1 MFDKFLDAVSQEG
14 TPQRRLFKYG
24 IAAAA
29 VGAVVLI
36 GWWIGSTNVVT
47 PAGYVGYITRD
58 AVFGKTTFYGLQI
71 GPTST
76 GMGWMLRGKNISV
89 TPFNFERDF
98 SLEDGP
104 LSLDGMR
111 VKFHVGV
118 AWRIRASQTKEFVE
132 KYSTIVGG
140 ERLGGDIE
148 KAAFNEFV
156 AQRLLTFVL
165 EQIHKRRYAEISDQ
179 IGLITDTLKT
189 EGAKYCES
197 TPFEILTAN
206 VNNVQFPEVVSNA
219 AAAKIAREQ
228 ELQQMDSRL
237 QIAQK
242 NAQIKVAEAN
252 GIAEAQRIIAGTLTP
267 PYLTH
272 EAIQNQE
279 KVIDSKTTTVIYIPV
294 GANGIPLV
302 NNIGQR

>member
-1 MFDKFLDAVSQEG
+1 MLKSVLSASPEDKPSRPPYISGMALAVI
-14 TPQRRLFKYG
+14 G
-24 IAAAA
+24 IVAL
-29 VGAVVLI
+29 LI
-36 GWWIGSTNVVT
+36 WWIGSSNVVT

-58 AVFGKTTFYGLQI
+58 AVFGKTAFYGLQT

-76 GMGWMLRGKNISV
+76 GMGWMLRGKNISI

-98 SLEDGP
+98 NLDDGP

-118 AWRIRASQTKEFVE
+118 AWRVRASQTKEFVE

-140 ERLGGDIE
+140 EKLGGEIE

-156 AQRLLTFVL
+156 AQRLLTFTL
-165 EQIHKRRYAEISDQ
+165 EQIHKRRYTEISDQ
-179 IGLITDTLKT
+179 IGLITDDLKA

-228 ELQQMDSRL
+228 ELQQMDSKL

-242 NAQIKVAEAN
+242 NAKIKVAEAT
-252 GIAEAQRIIAGTLTP
+252 GIAEAQRIISGTLTP
-267 PYLTH
+267 AYLTH

-279 KVIDSKTTTVIYIPV
+279 KVIDSKTATVIYIPV
-294 GANGIPLV
+294 GANGIPMV
-302 NNIGQR
+302 NNVTHR

>member
-1 MFDKFLDAVSQEG
+1 MLKSVLSASPEDKPSRPPYKSGMALAVI
-14 TPQRRLFKYG
+14 G
-24 IAAAA
+24 IVAL
-29 VGAVVLI
+29 LI
-36 GWWIGSTNVVT
+36 WWIGSSNVVT

-58 AVFGKTTFYGLQI
+58 AVFGKTAFYGLQT

-76 GMGWMLRGKNISV
+76 GMGWMLRGKNISI

-98 SLEDGP
+98 NLDDGP

-118 AWRIRASQTKEFVE
+118 AWRVRASQTKEFVE

-140 ERLGGDIE
+140 EKLGGEIE

-156 AQRLLTFVL
+156 AQRLLTFTL
-165 EQIHKRRYAEISDQ
+165 EQIHKRRYTEISDQ
-179 IGLITDTLKT
+179 IGLITDDLKA

-228 ELQQMDSRL
+228 ELQQMESKL

-242 NAQIKVAEAN
+242 NAKIKVAEAT
-252 GIAEAQRIIAGTLTP
+252 GIAEAQRIISGTLTP
-267 PYLTH
+267 AYLTH

-279 KVIDSKTTTVIYIPV
+279 KVIDSKTATVIYIPV
-294 GANGIPLV
+294 GANGIPMV
-302 NNIGQR
+302 NNVTHR

>member
-1 MFDKFLDAVSQEG
+1 MLKSVLSASQEDK
-14 TPQRRLFKYG
+14 PSRPPHISAMAVAVFG
-24 IAAAA
+24 IVAL
-29 VGAVVLI
+29 LI
-36 GWWIGSTNVVT
+36 WWIGSSNVVT

-58 AVFGKTTFYGLQI
+58 AVFGKTAFYGLQI

-76 GMGWMLRGKNISV
+76 GMGWMLRGKNISI

-98 SLEDGP
+98 NLDDGP

-140 ERLGGDIE
+140 EKLGGEIE

-156 AQRLLTFVL
+156 AQRLLTFTL
-165 EQIHKRRYAEISDQ
+165 EQIHKRRYTEISDQ
-179 IGLITDTLKT
+179 IGLITDDLKA

-228 ELQQMDSRL
+228 ELQQMDSKL

-242 NAQIKVAEAN
+242 NAKIKVAEAT
-252 GIAEAQRIIAGTLTP
+252 GIAEAQRIISGTLTP
-267 PYLTH
+267 AYLTH

-279 KVIDSKTTTVIYIPV
+279 KVIDSKTATVIYIPV
-294 GANGIPLV
+294 GANGIPMV
-302 NNIGQR
+302 NNVTRK

>member
-1 MFDKFLDAVSQEG
+1 MLKSVLSASQEDK
-14 TPQRRLFKYG
+14 PSRPPHISAMAVAVFG
-24 IAAAA
+24 IVAL
-29 VGAVVLI
+29 LI
-36 GWWIGSTNVVT
+36 WWIGSSNVVT

-58 AVFGKTTFYGLQI
+58 AVFGKTAFYGLQI

-76 GMGWMLRGKNISV
+76 GMGWMLRGKNISI

-98 SLEDGP
+98 NLDDGP

-118 AWRIRASQTKEFVE
+118 AWRVRASQTKEFVE

-140 ERLGGDIE
+140 EKLGGEIE

-156 AQRLLTFVL
+156 AQRLLTFTL
-165 EQIHKRRYAEISDQ
+165 EQIHKRRYTEISDQ
-179 IGLITDTLKT
+179 IGLITDDLKA

-228 ELQQMDSRL
+228 ELQQMDSKL

-242 NAQIKVAEAN
+242 NAKIKVAEAT
-252 GIAEAQRIIAGTLTP
+252 GIAEAQRIISGTLTP
-267 PYLTH
+267 AYLTH

-279 KVIDSKTTTVIYIPV
+279 KVIDSKTATVIYIPV
-294 GANGIPLV
+294 GANGIPMV
-302 NNIGQR
+302 NNVTHK

>member
-1 MFDKFLDAVSQEG
+1 MLNKLSLTASHDDGPSGHSILI
-14 TPQRRLFKYG
+14 RLG
-24 IAAAA
+24 GAAL
-29 VGAVVLI
+29 AVVFLI
-36 GWWIGSTNVVT
+36 WWFGSSNVVT

-58 AVFGKTTFYGLQI
+58 AVFGKTTFYGLQT

-76 GMGWMLRGKNISV
+76 GMGWMLRGRNISV

-98 SLEDGP
+98 NLDDGP

-118 AWRIRASQTKEFVE
+118 AWRIKANLTKEFVE
-132 KYSTIVGG
+132 KYSTMVGG

-165 EQIHKRRYAEISDQ
+165 EQIHKRRYTEISDQ
-179 IGLITDTLKT
+179 IGLITDDLKL

-228 ELQQMDSRL
+228 ELQQMESKL

-242 NAQIKVAEAN
+242 NAKIKVAEAE
-252 GIAEAQRIIAGTLTP
+252 GIAEAQRIISGTLTQA
-267 PYLTH
+267 YLTH

-279 KVIDSKTTTVIYIPV
+279 KVIDSKTSTVVYIPV
-294 GANGIPLV
+294 GANGIPVV
-302 NNIGQR
+302 NNVGHK

>member
-1 MFDKFLDAVSQEG
+1 MLKSVLSASQEDK
-14 TPQRRLFKYG
+14 PSRPPHISAMAVAVFG
-24 IAAAA
+24 IVAL
-29 VGAVVLI
+29 LI
-36 GWWIGSTNVVT
+36 WWIGSSNVVT

-58 AVFGKTTFYGLQI
+58 AVFGKTAFYGLQI

-76 GMGWMLRGKNISV
+76 GMGWMLRGKNISI

-98 SLEDGP
+98 NLDDGP

-140 ERLGGDIE
+140 EKLGGEIE

-156 AQRLLTFVL
+156 AQRLLTFTL
-165 EQIHKRRYAEISDQ
+165 EQIHKRRYTEISDQ
-179 IGLITDTLKT
+179 IGLITDDLKA

-228 ELQQMDSRL
+228 ELQQMDSKL

-242 NAQIKVAEAN
+242 NAKIKVAEAT
-252 GIAEAQRIIAGTLTP
+252 GIAEAQRIISGTLTP
-267 PYLTH
+267 AYLTH

-279 KVIDSKTTTVIYIPV
+279 KVIDSKTATVIYIPV
-294 GANGIPLV
+294 GANGIPMV
-302 NNIGQR
+302 NNVTHK

>member
-1 MFDKFLDAVSQEG
+1 MLTKSVVSASHEAKPSQPPFIFG
-14 TPQRRLFKYG
+14 S
-24 IAAAA
+24 AAA
-29 VGAVVLI
+29 VIGAIALLV
-36 GWWIGSTNVVT
+36 WWIGSSNVVT

-58 AVFGKTTFYGLQI
+58 AVFGKTTFYGLQT

-76 GMGWMLRGKNISV
+76 GMGWMLRGRNISV
-89 TPFNFERDF
+89 THFNFERDF
-98 SLEDGP
+98 NLEDGP

-118 AWRIRASQTKEFVE
+118 AWRIRASQTQEFVE

-140 ERLGGDIE
+140 EKLGGEVE
-148 KAAFNEFV
+148 KAAFNAFV

-179 IGLITDTLKT
+179 IGLITDDLKA

-197 TPFEILTAN
+197 TPFEIITAN

-228 ELQQMDSRL
+228 ELQQMESKL

-242 NAQIKVAEAN
+242 NAKIKVAEAD

-267 PYLTH
+267 SYLTH

-279 KVIDSKTTTVIYIPV
+279 KVIDSKTATVIYIPV

-302 NNIGQR
+302 NNVTQK

>member
-1 MFDKFLDAVSQEG
+1 
-14 TPQRRLFKYG
+14 
-24 IAAAA
+24 
-29 VGAVVLI
+29 
-36 GWWIGSTNVVT
+36 
-47 PAGYVGYITRD
+47 
-58 AVFGKTTFYGLQI
+58 
-71 GPTST
+71 
-76 GMGWMLRGKNISV
+76 MGWMLRGKNISV

-98 SLEDGP
+98 NLEDGP

-118 AWRIRASQTKEFVE
+118 AWRVRASQTKEFVE

-140 ERLGGDIE
+140 ERQGGDIE
-148 KAAFNEFV
+148 RAAFNEFV

-165 EQIHKRRYAEISDQ
+165 EQIHKRRYTEISDQ
-179 IGLITDTLKT
+179 IGLITDDLKS

-206 VNNVQFPEVVSNA
+206 VNNVQFPDVVSNA

-228 ELQQMDSRL
+228 ELQQMESKL
-237 QIAQK
+237 QIAEK
-242 NAQIKVAEAN
+242 NAKIKVAEAN

-267 PYLTH
+267 AYLTH

-279 KVIDSKTTTVIYIPV
+279 KVIDSKTSTVIYIPV
-294 GANGIPLV
+294 GSNGIPLV
-302 NNIGQR
+302 HTTQK

>member
-1 MFDKFLDAVSQEG
+1 MLKSVLSAAQEDKPSRPPYISGMALAVI
-14 TPQRRLFKYG
+14 G
-24 IAAAA
+24 IVAL
-29 VGAVVLI
+29 LI
-36 GWWIGSTNVVT
+36 WWIGSSNVVT

-58 AVFGKTTFYGLQI
+58 AVFGKTAFYGLQI

-76 GMGWMLRGKNISV
+76 GMGWMLRGKNISI

-98 SLEDGP
+98 NLDDGP

-140 ERLGGDIE
+140 EKLGGEIE

-156 AQRLLTFVL
+156 AQRLLTFTL
-165 EQIHKRRYAEISDQ
+165 EQIHKRRYTEISDQ
-179 IGLITDTLKT
+179 IGLITDDLKA

-228 ELQQMDSRL
+228 ELQQMDSKL

-242 NAQIKVAEAN
+242 NAKIKVAEAT
-252 GIAEAQRIIAGTLTP
+252 GIAEAQRIISGTLTP
-267 PYLTH
+267 AYLTH

-279 KVIDSKTTTVIYIPV
+279 KVIDSKTATVIYIPV
-294 GANGIPLV
+294 GANGIPMV
-302 NNIGQR
+302 NNVTHK

>member
-1 MFDKFLDAVSQEG
+1 MLKSVLSAAQEDKPSRPPYISGMALAVI
-14 TPQRRLFKYG
+14 G
-24 IAAAA
+24 IVAL
-29 VGAVVLI
+29 LI
-36 GWWIGSTNVVT
+36 WWIGSSNVVT

-58 AVFGKTTFYGLQI
+58 AVFGKTAFYGLQT

-76 GMGWMLRGKNISV
+76 GMGWMLRGKNISI

-98 SLEDGP
+98 NLDDGP

-118 AWRIRASQTKEFVE
+118 AWRVRASQTKEFVE

-140 ERLGGDIE
+140 EKLGGEIE

-156 AQRLLTFVL
+156 AQRLLTFTL
-165 EQIHKRRYAEISDQ
+165 EQIHKRRYTEISDQ
-179 IGLITDTLKT
+179 IGLITDDLKA
-189 EGAKYCES
+189 EGGKYCES

-228 ELQQMDSRL
+228 ELQQMDSKL

-242 NAQIKVAEAN
+242 NAKIKVAEAT
-252 GIAEAQRIIAGTLTP
+252 GIAEAQRIISGTLTP
-267 PYLTH
+267 AYLTH

-279 KVIDSKTTTVIYIPV
+279 KVIDSKTATVIYIPV
-294 GANGIPLV
+294 GANGIPMV
-302 NNIGQR
+302 NNVTQK